1 MNDAEISAT
10 AKLQPIET
18 IADRLGVSANYL
30 IPYGRHMAKID
41 VTGLAGALS
50 QVAGQDREHR
60 LHDLGRR
67 QGAVVLVTACSPTPA
82 GEGKTT
88 VAIGLA
94 DGLNRIGVNTA
105 LALREPSLGPVFGLK
120 GGGTGGGYAQVVPM
134 DKINLHFTGD
144 LHAITS
150 AHNLLCALV
159 DHHIHQGNALQID
172 PRTITIKRCL
182 DLNDRALRH
191 TVIGLGG
198 RTQGVP
204 REDGFEITAATE
216 TMAIFCL
223 ATDRADLKQRLS
235 QMIIGYTYDK
245 SPVTAGDLGP
255 DGAQGA
261 MAVLLNDALD
271 PNLVQTLHGTPA
283 LVHGGPFA
291 NIAHG
296 ANSVMATNTA
306 RALADVVITEAGF
319 GADLGAEKF
328 MHITGPAGGFSPDA
342 IVVVATLRALKYNG
356 GMSVAEATEDATRR
370 DTQAHQD
377 ALQAGVANLDR
388 HLAHLAHYNR
398 PTVVAINT
406 FPDDTEEEIAWL
418 IEHCACR
425 GVVAETCQAWGQG
438 AAGAEKLASVM
449 REQLDCSATAGG
461 TGGLL
466 SPEAMAGLSVQ
477 EKISIIARD
486 IYGAA
491 EVEYTAT
498 ALKQLDAL
506 AGTPAEYLP
515 VCMAKTPFSLS
526 DDRTALGAPSG
537 FQLTIERMQLRAG
550 AGFVVVYTGKIMT
563 MPGLPKHPAAEA
575 MDVDETTAEIR
586 NIF

>member
-10 AKLQPIET
+10 ATLQPIHA
-18 IADRLGVSANYL
+18 IAERLGVSAEHL
-30 IPYGRHMAKID
+30 IPYGHTMAKID
-41 VTGLAGALS
+41 LTGLGLTDNADAQRSPGK
-50 QVAGQDREHR
+50 
-60 LHDLGRR
+60 
-67 QGAVVLVTACSPTPA
+67 VVLVTACSPTPA

-144 LHAITS
+144 LHAIS
-150 AHNLLCALV
+150 AAHNLLCALV
-159 DHHIHQGNALQID
+159 DNHIHQGNQLGID
-172 PRTITIKRCL
+172 PRTITIKRCV

-204 REDGFEITAATE
+204 REDGFEITVATE

-223 ATDRADLKQRLS
+223 ATDRKDLKQRLS
-235 QMIIGYTYDK
+235 QMIIGYTYDQK
-245 SPVTAGDLGP
+245 PVTVGELGP
-255 DGAQGA
+255 EGAQGA

-271 PNLVQTLHGTPA
+271 PNLVQTLSGTPA

-296 ANSVMATNTA
+296 ANSVIATNTA

-356 GMSVAEATEDATRR
+356 GVSVDEANQVNPEALR
-370 DTQAHQD
+370 D
-377 ALQAGVANLDR
+377 GVVNLDR
-388 HLAHLAHYNR
+388 HLDHLAHYDR
-398 PTVVAINT
+398 PVVVAINT
-406 FPDDTEEEIAWL
+406 FPDDTQEEITRL
-418 IEHCACR
+418 IDHCQAR
-425 GVVAETCQAWGQG
+425 GVTAEICAAWGQG
-438 AAGAEKLASVM
+438 ADGAEALARVIRDQLQQTPHQQHR
-449 REQLDCSATAGG
+449 REQAEQHAPDP
-461 TGGLL
+461 L
-466 SPEAMAGLSVQ
+466 SPQALAGLPLQ
-477 EKISIIARD
+477 EKISVIART
-486 IYGAA
+486 IYGADGVKYSPA
-491 EVEYTAT
+491 
-498 ALKQLDAL
+498 ALKQLGEL

-515 VCMAKTPFSLS
+515 VCVAKTPFSFS
-526 DDRTALGAPSG
+526 DDRTKLGAPTG
-537 FQLTIERMQLRAG
+537 FQLTIQRVRLRAG
-550 AGFVVVYTGKIMT
+550 AGFVVVYTGRIMT

-575 MDVDETTAEIR
+575 MDVADSTGEIL